1 MWRHGDVFLQTIEQM
16 PDGVRKLPHVTLAR
30 GESTGHCHRVRE
42 QGVAELFAATGPSS
56 SDGDLYLKVTGEKAT
71 LVHEEH
77 GPIELGPGLYRSW
90 IQREYSPERIRRV
103 ID

>member
-1 MWRHGDVFLQTIEQM
+1 MWRHGDVFVQQVEAV
-16 PDGVRKLPHVTLAR
+16 PDGARKLPHTILAR
-30 GESTGHCHRVRE
+30 GEATGHCHRVRE
-42 QGVAELFAATGPSS
+42 PGAAELFSAAG
-56 SDGDLYLKVTGEKAT
+56 GELFLKVTGERAT

-77 GPIELGPGLYRSW
+77 GPIELGPGVYRSW